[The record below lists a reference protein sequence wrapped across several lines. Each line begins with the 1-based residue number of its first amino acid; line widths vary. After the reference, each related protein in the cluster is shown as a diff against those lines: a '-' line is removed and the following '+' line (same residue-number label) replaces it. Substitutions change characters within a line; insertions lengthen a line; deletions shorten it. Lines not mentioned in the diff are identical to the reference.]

1 MCWSI
6 CCLTLLLFCNAVMFL
21 RAVELLKQSQA
32 GFADCMI
39 LAESLDIKSLLYAF
53 DKRLGKHPNT
63 QLL

>member
-1 MCWSI
+1 
-6 CCLTLLLFCNAVMFL
+6 MFL